1 MSSSHNKKRNT
12 GLLYEFLI
20 KTISS
25 SLVEN
30 DKQKSSK
37 ALKIVKQSFKPGCEL
52 YKEFRLINSLIK
64 TTVSSEPVA
73 ASIMAEAKSA
83 ARNHNVEEL
92 NREKSILIRNINHQL
107 QDDNFYDQ
115 YVNEYKMFATVQ
127 SLINNWRTPGSDL
140 QKTAEYEDQLMKWLL
155 AKKDNIVETSVN
167 DNTVGTNRL
176 LVKVMMK
183 KLNEKYD
190 ATLSQDQKSLIKA
203 YAFSTANE
211 DNNNTIIK
219 KMNEIREKLV
229 DSITSYVSTNDVSEH
244 LQVKLEE
251 VRSKLS
257 EAIEVIDDSSVS
269 EYMLYAK
276 LVEELT
282 SGGSDV

>member
-12 GLLYEFLI
+12 GLLYEFLV

-37 ALKIVKQSFKPGCEL
+37 ALKIIRQSFKPNSEL

-73 ASIMAEAKSA
+73 ASIMSEAKTA
-83 ARNHNVEEL
+83 ARSHNLVEL
-92 NREKSILIRNINHQL
+92 NREKSILIMNINHQL
-107 QDDNFYDQ
+107 QDENFYDQ

-127 SLINNWRTPGSDL
+127 NLINNWRAPGADL
-140 QKTAEYEDQLMKWLL
+140 QKTAEYEDQLIKWLL
-155 AKKDNIVETSVN
+155 TKKDQVSESTVN

-190 ATLSQDQKSLIKA
+190 STLTQDQKSLIRA

-229 DSITSYVSTNDVSEH
+229 DSISYYISTNEVSEH

-251 VRSKLS
+251 VRSKLCES
-257 EAIEVIDDSSVS
+257 INTVDDSSVS